1 MWKKTLGLAVLAFV
15 LSLTLQSCS
24 SRYRN
29 GHRGYAPAYVEVRV
43 GTRHSHG
50 GFVRGRSHGPS
61 YGVRRYDDYRH
72 QGRHFRNFKHKHY
85 RGCGHR

>member
-1 MWKKTLGLAVLAFV
+1 MWKKTLGLTVLAFV

-29 GHRGYAPAYVEVRV
+29 GYRGYAPGYVEVRV
-43 GTRHSHG
+43 RTPHSHG
-50 GFVRGRSHGPS
+50 GFVRGRSYGPP
-61 YGVRRYDDYRH
+61 YGRYDDYRY
-72 QGRHFRNFKHKHY
+72 QGRDFRNFKHRHY